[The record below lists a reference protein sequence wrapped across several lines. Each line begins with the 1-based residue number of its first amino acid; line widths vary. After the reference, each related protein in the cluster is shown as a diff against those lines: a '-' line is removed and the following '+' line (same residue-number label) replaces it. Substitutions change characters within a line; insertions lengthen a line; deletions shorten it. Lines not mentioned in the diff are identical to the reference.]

1 MWYFVI
7 CFVPYGEK
15 QRRYIKILMVPLK
28 MKKLTFSVPPLPIF
42 CQIKN
47 KANKVFPY

>member
-7 CFVPYGEK
+7 CFVPHGEK

-28 MKKLTFSVPPLPIF
+28 IEEIDIFSTTFTYVLS
-42 CQIKN
+42 N
-47 KANKVFPY
+47 